1 MPEEWN
7 QQTVGLLTIT
17 DIKVFDVLQKFD
29 LPQKDPDRVVLLQIT
44 DTHLFADDGGSL
56 LGVATKDSFHAVLD
70 AVEVAARP
78 FEAIVATGDISQ
90 DHTEASYQRFCDGIA
105 RWPQPCFWLPGN
117 HDYQPS
123 MQSVL
128 PSPQIKSCHQVLA
141 GEHWQVILLDSQVKG
156 VPHGEL
162 SDSQL
167 AILEQALAAHPQR
180 HALVLLHHHPLPAGS
195 TWLDQHQL
203 HNADAFWAVLARHPQ
218 VKAVLCGHIHQELD
232 CLYQGVR
239 VMATPSTCIQF
250 QPDSHDFAL
259 DNNNPGWRILEL
271 LADGQIDTQVYRLT
285 GRQFTP
291 QFDAAGY

>member
-1 MPEEWN
+1 MQN
-7 QQTVGLLTIT
+7 FT
-17 DIKVFDVLQKFD
+17 
-29 LPQKDPDRVVLLQIT
+29 LPQTSRDSVVLLQIT

-70 AVEVAARP
+70 AVDAAARP
-78 FEAIVATGDISQ
+78 FDAIVATGDISQ
-90 DHTEASYQRFCDGIA
+90 DHTEASYQRFSDGIA
-105 RWPQPCFWLPGN
+105 RWQQPCFWLPGN

-123 MQSVL
+123 MQAVL
-128 PSPQIKSCHQVLA
+128 PSEQIKPCHQVLA

-162 SDSQL
+162 STAQL
-167 AILEQALAAHPQR
+167 AMLDQALAAYPQR

-203 HNADAFWAVLARHPQ
+203 HNSEPFWQLVGGYPQ

-232 CLYQGVR
+232 RIHQGVR
-239 VMATPSTCIQF
+239 VLATPSTCIQF

-259 DNNNPGWRILEL
+259 DQKSPGWRY
-271 LADGQIDTQVYRLT
+271 LALHRDGQIETQVCRLE
-285 GRQFTP
+285 GHDFTP